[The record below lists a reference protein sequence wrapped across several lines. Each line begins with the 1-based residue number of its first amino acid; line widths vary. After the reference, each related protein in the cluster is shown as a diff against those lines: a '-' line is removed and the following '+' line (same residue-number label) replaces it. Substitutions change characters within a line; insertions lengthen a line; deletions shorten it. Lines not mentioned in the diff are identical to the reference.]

1 MRRSVTAFAALTIAV
16 SLAGPAA
23 LAKPK
28 QAAVPARAEA
38 QALDLSKQV
47 IAMRSVRGEG
57 NKTGE
62 VAQAFKGA
70 LLAGGWAAGDIEIVP
85 IDDTAYLIATWQGS
99 DPALKPLVISGHM
112 DVVEAK
118 PADWERDPFTP
129 IVENGYLYG
138 RGASDMKFSMVLA
151 LVALTELR
159 KSGFKPKRSIVV
171 AFSGDE
177 ETTMKTSRII
187 ADRLANAELV
197 LNTDGFGGVF
207 DEKTGKP
214 LYWTWDG
221 AEKTYVD
228 FRLEVTNPGG
238 HSSAPRPEN
247 AIAQMATALAR
258 IGAYRF
264 KSEQNPLTK
273 EYFAKAA
280 QFESDPKLAAAMRAF
295 SANPNNA
302 EALVTLRANPQ
313 YAGKVATTCVPTM
326 VSGGHAENALPQRVT
341 ANVNCRVFPGHSR
354 AEIMAELAQVAGVP
368 EVKITDA
375 TGGDSIESPASP
387 MRADFLAAVN
397 KAMAAAWP
405 KVPIIPAQTSGASDS
420 MWYRAKGIPSYGMS
434 PIFLKD
440 SDEYS
445 HGLNERMELRNIKP
459 GLVYYFSL
467 LPALSK

>member
-1 MRRSVTAFAALTIAV
+1 MLRSAPALALLSALV
-16 SLAGPAA
+16 LAGAPLA
-23 LAKPK
+23 AKPAK
-28 QAAVPARAEA
+28 LASSPQAEA
-38 QALDLSKQV
+38 QVLELSKQV

-57 NKTGE
+57 NKTAD
-62 VAQAFKGA
+62 VAQAYRTA
-70 LLAGGWAAGDIEIVP
+70 LLAAGWAQGDIEIVP
-85 IDDTAYLIATWQGS
+85 VDDTVYMLATWKGS
-99 DPALKPLVISGHM
+99 DPKLKPLVISGHM

-129 IVENGYLYG
+129 VVENGYLYG
-138 RGASDMKFSMVLA
+138 RGASDQKFSMVLA
-151 LVALTELR
+151 MVALTELR
-159 KSGFKPKRSIVV
+159 KSGFKPRRSIVV

-187 ADRLANAELV
+187 AERLANAELV
-197 LNTDGFGGVF
+197 LNTDGYGGVF
-207 DEKTGKP
+207 DEATGKP
-214 LYWTWDG
+214 LYWNWDG

-264 KSEQNPLTK
+264 KPEQNPLTK

-280 QFESDPKLAAAMRAF
+280 QFESDPKLAAAMRDFA
-295 SANPNNA
+295 ANPGDA
-302 EALVTLRANPQ
+302 AALAALRANPQ

-341 ANVNCRVFPGHSR
+341 ANVNCRVFPGHTR
-354 AEIMAELAQVAGVP
+354 GEIMAELEQVAGVP
-368 EVKITDA
+368 EVKFADA
-375 TGGDSIESPASP
+375 TGGDSIESAASP

-405 KVPIIPAQTSGASDS
+405 KVPIIPGQSSGASDS
-420 MWYRAKGIPSYGMS
+420 MWYRAKGVPAYGMS

-459 GLVYYFSL
+459 GLVYYFTL
-467 LPALSK
+467 LPALSR

>member
-1 MRRSVTAFAALTIAV
+1 MQRPAHTLAIFAGL
-16 SLAGPAA
+16 SLAATPV

-28 QAAVPARAEA
+28 LSVDPRAEA
-38 QALDLSKQV
+38 QVLELSKQV
-47 IAMRSVRGEG
+47 IAMRSVQGAG

-62 VAQAFKGA
+62 VALAYKAA
-70 LLAGGWAAGDIEIVP
+70 LLAGGWAADDIEIVP
-85 IDDTAYLIATWQGS
+85 VDDTAYLIASWKGS

-112 DVVEAK
+112 DVVEAR

-129 IVENGYLYG
+129 VVENGYLYG
-138 RGASDMKFSMVLA
+138 RGASDQKFSMVLA
-151 LVALTELR
+151 MVALIELR
-159 KSGFKPKRSIVV
+159 KSGFRPRRSIVI

-177 ETTMKTSRII
+177 ETTMKTSKII
-187 ADRLANAELV
+187 AERLANTELV
-197 LNTDGFGGVF
+197 LNTDGYGGVF
-207 DEKTGKP
+207 DEKSGKP

-247 AIAQMATALAR
+247 AIAQMGTALSR

-264 KSEQNPLTK
+264 KPEQNPLTR

-280 QFESDPKLAAAMRAF
+280 QLESDPRLAAAMRAF
-295 SANPNNA
+295 AANPA
-302 EALVTLRANPQ
+302 DQAAIATLRASSF
-313 YAGKVATTCVPTM
+313 YIGKISTTCVPTM
-326 VSGGHAENALPQRVT
+326 VEGGHAINALPQRAT
-341 ANVNCRVFPGHSR
+341 AIVNCRVFPGHTR
-354 AEIMAELAQVAGVP
+354 AEIMAKLEKVADVA
-368 EVKITDA
+368 EVKFFDA
-375 TGGDSIESPASP
+375 TGETSTESAASP
-387 MRADFLAAVN
+387 MRADFVGAVA

-405 KVPIIPAQTSGASDS
+405 KVPIIPAQSSGASDS

-459 GLVYYFSL
+459 ALIYYFSL